1 MRDEIEELV
10 RLEHARC
17 EAISSGDIEK
27 LGDMLANDLSHT
39 HITGKSEDKPT
50 YLAALR
56 GRPRTTTRGDDLR
69 VRLYGNVAVMT
80 GTLRN
85 SFPSEEPGGRPRD
98 SEIQALQVWVKGD
111 QGWQQVAFASS
122 GTPPRTE

>member
-1 MRDEIEELV
+1 VRGEIAELI

-17 EAISSGDIEK
+17 EAISKGDIEA
-27 LGDMLANDLSHT
+27 LSGMLADELTHT
-39 HITGKSEDKPT
+39 HVTGRSEDKPT

-56 GRPRTTTRGDDLR
+56 GRPRTTTRGDDLH
-69 VRLYGNVAVMT
+69 VRLYGDVAVMT

-85 SFPSEEPGGRPRD
+85 SFSPEEPGGTPREV
-98 SEIQALQVWVKGD
+98 EIQALQVWVKGD

-122 GTPPRTE
+122 GTPPRVR